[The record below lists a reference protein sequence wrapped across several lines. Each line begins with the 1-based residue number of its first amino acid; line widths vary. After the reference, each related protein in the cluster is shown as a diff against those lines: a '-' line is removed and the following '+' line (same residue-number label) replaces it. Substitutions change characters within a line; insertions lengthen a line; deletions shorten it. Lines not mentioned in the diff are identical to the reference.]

1 MLEIKKDFNLKNYN
15 TFGITVFADFF
26 VEIHSISDLLA
37 LFKHQI
43 FKSNKHFILGG
54 GSNLLLTKNVNALVI
69 HNKIKGISFEK
80 GDAYNVYIKCGAGE
94 IWHDF
99 VMYCVDNQLAG
110 IENMSLIPGTV
121 GAAPIQ
127 NIGAYGVELKD
138 TFWQLEAISLI
149 DGEIKIFN
157 RDECKFGYRES
168 VFKNENKGKYFITSV
183 TFRMN
188 KTPNLNVSY
197 GAISDIL
204 KKYNIEKPSIKNIS
218 DAVIEIRK
226 SKLPD
231 PAKLGNSGSFFKN
244 PEIENEIAT
253 KLKSQFPTLP
263 VYTFTETTSKLAAGW
278 LIEQCGWKGKIVG
291 NTGSHKDQAL
301 VLVNY
306 GNATGQEIWDLAI
319 EIQKSVFE
327 KFNVLIQPEVNV
339 V

>member
-26 VEIHSISDLLA
+26 VEIHSISDFLA
-37 LFKHQI
+37 LFKNQI
-43 FKSNKHFILGG
+43 FQTKSHFIFGG
-54 GSNLLLTKNVNALVI
+54 GSNLLLTQNVNALVI
-69 HNKIKGISFEK
+69 HNKIKGINIEK
-80 GDAYNVYIKCGAGE
+80 EDDNHVYIKSGAGE

-99 VMYCVDNQLAG
+99 VLYCIENQYAG

-127 NIGAYGVELKD
+127 NIGAYGAELKD
-138 TFWQLEAISLI
+138 TFWQLEAISLK

-168 VFKNENKGKYFITSV
+168 VFKNEEKGKYFITSV

-188 KTPNLNVSY
+188 KTPKLNVSY
-197 GAISDIL
+197 GAIGDIL

-244 PEIENEIAT
+244 PEVENKIAT
-253 KLKSQFPTLP
+253 KLKAQFPTLP
-263 VYTFTETTSKLAAGW
+263 VYSFTETTSKLAAGW

-339 V
+339 I